1 MATYQGVIL
10 DPFGTVT
17 PRPVQMKG
25 AGVPIDAFG
34 FAVPRPVQKMS
45 GYFFEP
51 MVTQQGGGE
60 INAPRQEPLEIS
72 WQEANP
78 DTF

>member
-1 MATYQGVIL
+1 MATYQGVIH

-17 PRPVQMKG
+17 PRPVQVRG
-25 AGVPIDAFG
+25 GFENNPFG

-51 MVTQQGGGE
+51 TATQQGGGE